1 MTLAYFFFKGLA
13 SLTLDMFASQLVKWE
28 ISAMEFKKKN
38 SKNDQVKGKQYDNTL
53 GFEPTISITT
63 ISHSIIIWI

>member
-53 GFEPTISITT
+53 GF
-63 ISHSIIIWI
+63 